1 MSFDRSQILEDLIVF
16 ADLGTEPPRSL
27 PGDQLAVRMIR
38 QGAELEL
45 RFHDDGAGKVI
56 ERSVDTGK
64 SQSHASYR
72 ALLASE
78 GWGDLR
84 AWAEHQK
91 IALRQARRR
100 GIDPPIPVT
109 GSLPNGNDPIDID
122 TLDDR
127 LATHAH
133 DGQSVHVMLIDG
145 PAGIGKTTFI
155 SLLALARAE
164 TFRTRRRPL
173 VLHVQSRGR
182 ILTHLQDMI
191 AFSLQKLRLALTF
204 DQLPVLVRHGLV
216 NLAID
221 GFDELADPDGY
232 DLAWGQ
238 INELVGQVRGWG
250 TLILAGRETFIGL
263 ERIQTRIAS
272 LTEHD
277 VVDVMTLQTPA
288 PDTAKDWLR
297 KNNWS
302 DDDLR
307 SAEALF
313 EPDSYALRPFFLSQ
327 LSDPEMASNIRQKA
341 AGSLLGFLVDSILD
355 REAGKFGDAVAK
367 VLNEDER
374 RDYLRSLLR
383 EAARTMADDRTE
395 AIDEQMLTWVVE
407 AAIDAAAPAGAS
419 PEVVRL
425 LKNRA
430 ASTAFME
437 QDDDAPNYRRFA
449 HSQIYHHFLG
459 LETIDAIVKGEIP
472 KYVRRNIMGADFL
485 SAFSDLVVATAGTDP
500 ERIGEF
506 FRSASRSVET
516 YAWIDQGVRNLGA
529 CLVTM
534 LPAMEGVPDLELRNL
549 DIDES
554 LIRGTV
560 PAAKFQHGTVNQLD
574 IRGADL
580 RGLTFEEIRIVTL
593 VVDEAT
599 LVPDSL
605 PVPMRLQRAGPNAQS
620 TTVITDPVKIENW
633 LGKHGR
639 SGHGDH
645 DDNGLVPP
653 DLRDHDLLKLLGRV
667 CRAKPYWIPLD
678 KQTHFQTYV
687 ADPWWSDLLDLLEE
701 HDLVRRER
709 KAVSGSGTELVHV
722 KRSIDILTEAQDS
735 QIRSFYES
743 LVEKISE
750 DHP

>member
-1 MSFDRSQILEDLIVF
+1 MSFDSAQILEDLIVF
-16 ADLGTEPPRSL
+16 ADLGTETPRSFH
-27 PGDQLAVRMIR
+27 GDQLVVRMIR
-38 QGAELEL
+38 HGAELEL

-56 ERSVDTGK
+56 ERSVDTGETR
-64 SQSHASYR
+64 SHASYR

-84 AWAEHQK
+84 AWTEHQK
-91 IALRQARRR
+91 IALRQTMRK
-100 GIDPPIPVT
+100 IDPPIPVT
-109 GSLPNGNDPIDID
+109 GSLPNGNVPIDID
-122 TLDDR
+122 ELDDR
-127 LATHAH
+127 LAMHDH

-155 SLLALARAE
+155 SSLALNRAE

-182 ILTHLQDMI
+182 VLTYLQDMI

-216 NLAID
+216 TLAID
-221 GFDELADPDGY
+221 GFDELADPNGY

-263 ERIQTRIAS
+263 ERIQARITS
-272 LTEHD
+272 LTERD
-277 VVDVMTLQTPA
+277 DVDVMTLQTPDPA
-288 PDTAKDWLR
+288 IAKDWLR

-302 DDDLR
+302 EVDLR
-307 SAEALF
+307 SAEELF
-313 EPDSYALRPFFLSQ
+313 EPDSYALRPFFLSH
-327 LSDPEMASNIRQKA
+327 LSDPETASNIRQRA
-341 AGSLLGFLVDSILD
+341 AGTPLDFLVDSMID

-367 VLNEDER
+367 ALNEDER
-374 RDYLRSLLR
+374 RDYLRRLLR

-395 AIDEQMLTWVVE
+395 AIDEQMLAWVVE
-407 AAIDAAAPAGAS
+407 VASPEGTS

-425 LKNRA
+425 LKHRA
-430 ASTAFME
+430 AFTAFME
-437 QDDDAPNYRRFA
+437 PDDAPNYRRFA

-485 SAFSDLVVATAGTDP
+485 SAFSDLVAAMAGTDP

-506 FRSASRSVET
+506 FTSAYHAVKT

-529 CLVTM
+529 CLVTT
-534 LPAMEGVPDLELRNL
+534 LPAMEGVPDVELRNLDLRNL
-549 DIDES
+549 DIDEA
-554 LIRGTV
+554 LIRGTA
-560 PAAKFQHGTVNQLD
+560 PAARFRHGTVNQLD
-574 IRGADL
+574 IRGTDL
-580 RGLTFEEIRIVTL
+580 RALTFEETTIVTL

-599 LVPDSL
+599 LVPVSL
-605 PVPMRLQRAGPNAQS
+605 PVPTRLQRAGPSTQS
-620 TTVITDPVKIENW
+620 TTVITDPVEIEDW

-639 SGHGDH
+639 SVHGDH
-645 DDNGLVPP
+645 DDTGLVPP
-653 DLRDHDLLKLLGRV
+653 YLRDHPLLRLLGRV

-687 ADPWWSDLLDLLEE
+687 ADWWWSDLLELLED

-722 KRSIDILTEAQDS
+722 KRSKDLLIEAQDP
-735 QIRSFYES
+735 QIRAFYES
-743 LVEKISE
+743 LVKRIG
-750 DHP
+750 

>member
-1 MSFDRSQILEDLIVF
+1 MSFDSSQILEDMIVF
-16 ADLGTEPPRSL
+16 ADLGTEPPRSFH
-27 PGDQLAVRMIR
+27 GDQLVVRMIR
-38 QGAELEL
+38 HGEELEL

-56 ERSVDTGK
+56 ERSVDTGEAR
-64 SQSHASYR
+64 SHASYR

-84 AWAEHQK
+84 AWTEHQK
-91 IALRQARRR
+91 IALRQAMRN
-100 GIDPPIPVT
+100 IDPPIPVT
-109 GSLPNGNDPIDID
+109 GSLPNGNDPIDIE

-127 LATHAH
+127 LATHDH
-133 DGQSVHVMLIDG
+133 DGRSVHVMLIDG

-155 SLLALARAE
+155 SSLARSRAE
-164 TFRTRRRPL
+164 TFRNRRRPL

-182 ILTHLQDMI
+182 VLTYLQDMI
-191 AFSLQKLRLALTF
+191 AFSLQKLRLAVTF

-216 NLAID
+216 TLAID

-263 ERIQTRIAS
+263 ERIRARITS
-272 LTEHD
+272 LTERD
-277 VVDVMTLQTPA
+277 AVEVMTLQAPSPA
-288 PDTAKDWLR
+288 NAKDWLR

-302 DDDLR
+302 EDDLR

-327 LSDPEMASNIRQKA
+327 LSKPEMASNIRQKA
-341 AGSLLGFLVDSILD
+341 AGSLLGFLVDSMID

-395 AIDEQMLTWVVE
+395 AIDEQMLAWVVD
-407 AAIDAAAPAGAS
+407 AAVDAAAPEGTS

-430 ASTAFME
+430 AFTVFME
-437 QDDDAPNYRRFA
+437 PDDAPNYRRFA

-459 LETIDAIVKGEIP
+459 LETIDAIMKGDVP

-485 SAFSDLVVATAGTDP
+485 SAFSELVAAMAGTDP

-549 DIDES
+549 DIDEA
-554 LIRGTV
+554 LIQGTV
-560 PAAKFQHGTVNQLD
+560 PAARFQHGIVNQLD
-574 IRGADL
+574 VRGADL
-580 RGLTFEEIRIVTL
+580 RALTFEETTIVTL

-599 LVPDSL
+599 LVPVSL
-605 PVPMRLQRAGPNAQS
+605 PVPTRLQRAGPSTQS
-620 TTVITDPVKIENW
+620 TTVITDPVKIEDW

-639 SGHGDH
+639 GVHGDH

-653 DLRDHDLLKLLGRV
+653 YLRDHPLLRLLGRL
-667 CRAKPYWIPLD
+667 CRAKPYWLPLD

-687 ADPWWSDLLDLLEE
+687 ADCWWSDLLELLED

-722 KRSIDILTEAQDS
+722 KRSKDLLIEAQDP
-735 QIRSFYES
+735 QIREFYES
-743 LVEKISE
+743 LVERIG
-750 DHP
+750 

>member
-1 MSFDRSQILEDLIVF
+1 MNLDSSQILEDLIVF
-16 ADLGTEPPRSL
+16 ADLGTEPPTFR
-27 PGDQLAVRMIR
+27 GDQLVRMIR
-38 QGAELEL
+38 QGEELEL
-45 RFHDDGAGKVI
+45 RFHDDGAGKVS

-64 SQSHASYR
+64 SRSHASYR

-109 GSLPNGNDPIDID
+109 GSLQDGNDPIDID

-127 LATHAH
+127 LTTHDH

-155 SLLALARAE
+155 SSLALSRAE

-216 NLAID
+216 TLAID

-263 ERIQTRIAS
+263 ERIQARITS
-272 LTEHD
+272 LTERD
-277 VVDVMTLQTPA
+277 VVDVMTLQA
-288 PDTAKDWLR
+288 PDPAIAKSWLK

-341 AGSLLGFLVDSILD
+341 AGSLLGFLIDSMID
-355 REAGKFGDAVAK
+355 REAGKFGGPVAE

-407 AAIDAAAPAGAS
+407 AAVDAVVPAGMS

-425 LKNRA
+425 LKNRVA
-430 ASTAFME
+430 FTAFME
-437 QDDDAPNYRRFA
+437 QDDAPNYRRFA

-485 SAFSDLVVATAGTDP
+485 SAFSDLVAAMAGTDS

-506 FRSASRSVET
+506 FRSASREVET

-534 LPAMEGVPDLELRNL
+534 LPAMEGGPDLELRNL
-549 DIDES
+549 DIDEA

-560 PAAKFQHGTVNQLD
+560 PTAKFHHGTVNQLD
-574 IRGADL
+574 VRGADL
-580 RGLTFEEIRIVTL
+580 QALTFEATRIVTL

-599 LVPDSL
+599 RVPVSL
-605 PVPMRLQRAGPNAQS
+605 PIPARLQRAGPSAQS
-620 TTVITDPVKIENW
+620 TEVITDPVQIENW

-639 SGHGDH
+639 SEHGDH
-645 DDNGLVPP
+645 DDTGLVPP
-653 DLRDHDLLKLLGRV
+653 SLRDHPLLRLLGRV

-687 ADPWWSDLLDLLEE
+687 ADPWWSDLLELLEE

-709 KAVSGSGTELVHV
+709 KPVSGSGTELIHV
-722 KRSIDILTEAQDS
+722 KRSKAILTEAQDPG
-735 QIRSFYES
+735 IREFYES
-743 LVEKISE
+743 LVERIG
-750 DHP
+750 